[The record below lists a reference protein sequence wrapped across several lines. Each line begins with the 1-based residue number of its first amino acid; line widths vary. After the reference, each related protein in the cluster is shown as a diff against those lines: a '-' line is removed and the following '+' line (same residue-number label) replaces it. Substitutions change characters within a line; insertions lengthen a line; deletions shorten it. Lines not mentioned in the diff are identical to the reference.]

1 MKITLAAF
9 AVLIGITLM
18 PSMASAQFDQHQG
31 LSQELQHQREYQQ
44 RMERQVR
51 EMQNQNPWA
60 GGEGPWEQGTPLN
73 PEAAAEKEES
83 ESASGMLKTLGYAL
97 FICFAFILVGLGIYT
112 KRAMGDG
119 QVIDSSAAAR
129 TIAQIKKER
138 ATPEELA
145 GQFFDALR
153 FGSFPQYRAL
163 FVSPADAE
171 TFLSMEKLSSYL
183 HGTMEDRNVQ
193 RIFRRLT
200 EICNGAKAQLKS
212 VRASDTVQ
220 LQTPRGGVV
229 ELVSSTAIAVEL
241 PTGGLAKIPLGS
253 MVRLDGNWKL
263 FVPLMPEGVSSEHP
277 VQQPSGPSPSVGG
290 QLHG

>member
-1 MKITLAAF
+1 MKTILTAL
-9 AVLIGITLM
+9 AVLIAISLIPGL
-18 PSMASAQFDQHQG
+18 ASAQFDHRG
-31 LSQELQHQREYQQ
+31 LNQQQRDQRQYQE

-51 EMQNQNPWA
+51 EMQSQNPWA
-60 GGEGPWEQGTPLN
+60 GGQEGPWEQGTPLN
-73 PEAAAEKEES
+73 PEAAAEQEEI
-83 ESASGMLKTLGYAL
+83 ESGSNMLKTLGYAFFFTL
-97 FICFAFILVGLGIYT
+97 ALIVVGLGVYT

-129 TIAQIKKER
+129 TIAQIKKVR

-171 TFLSMEKLSSYL
+171 SFLSMEKLSAYL
-183 HGTMEDRNVQ
+183 HGTMEERNVQ

-212 VRASDTVQ
+212 VRASDAVQ

-241 PTGGLAKIPLGS
+241 PAGGLARIPLGS
-253 MVRLDGNWKL
+253 MVRLDGKWKL
-263 FVPLMPEGVSSEHP
+263 FVPTMPEGVSAEPSVH
-277 VQQPSGPSPSVGG
+277 QPSGPSPSVGG
-290 QLHG
+290 ELHG